1 MIDMEAD
8 AAPRVPT
15 NAEMEELSQLLARQR
30 TTAARVEEL
39 QEELKHTQR
48 ALWELETETIPE
60 LMTRLKIPCLTFGD
74 GTKIELVEKIKAK
87 IPEKHKAAA
96 FKWLRE
102 NGFDSIIKNE
112 VKAAFSRGEDAQ
124 ALELM
129 QRLQEEGFVASQYQN
144 VHHSTLRG
152 FVDERLHDT
161 DEDAPELPK
170 ELFGVYQYTQAK
182 IS

>member
-8 AAPRVPT
+8 AAPRIPT
-15 NAEMEELSQLLARQR
+15 NEEMEELSTLLQRQR
-30 TTAARVEEL
+30 EADARVEEL
-39 QEELKHTQR
+39 KEELKKAQR
-48 ALWELETETIPE
+48 ELWEVETETIPE
-60 LMTRLKIPCLTFGD
+60 LMTRLQIPCLTFGD
-74 GTKIELVEKIKAK
+74 GTKVELVEKIKAK

-96 FKWLRE
+96 FRWLRE

-124 ALELM
+124 AMELM
-129 QRLQEEGFVASQYQN
+129 QRLSEEGFVASQYQN
-144 VHHSTLRG
+144 VHHSTLRS

-170 ELFGVYQYTQAK
+170 ELFGVYQYIQAK